1 MPLHAP
7 DVPSATDFLSLAADA
22 SVRALLLIKGHAT
35 LLEDQ
40 PALARSIEKRRAYMD
55 PLCHVQVALLRATRA
70 GLVTDERSM
79 RALQLTING
88 VSAGLRNSG

>member
-1 MPLHAP
+1 MSSTTLPFLFLFPLYLP
-7 DVPSATDFLSLAADA
+7 LITLS
-22 SVRALLLIKGHAT
+22 
-35 LLEDQ
+35 
-40 PALARSIEKRRAYMD
+40 KRRAYMD
-55 PLCHVQVALLRATRA
+55 RLCHVQVALLRATRA